1 MPEFIRLIQPDQA
14 FKIWMG
20 AVQNVIS
27 DIEEIETIHALYR
40 VTANPVISND
50 FLPAFDRANV
60 DGFAVRAMDTHGA
73 SESLPAYF
81 KGKGEVPMGSAPVFN
96 IKEGEAGLIHTGG
109 MIPAGA
115 DAVVMLEYT
124 QSLQNGEIEVMKP
137 VAAGENVLFKGE
149 DVKPGEEII
158 EAGVRLR
165 PEEIGGLLALGITNI
180 MVKRIPR
187 VGILSSGDEIIPPGE
202 TPKPGQVRDINS
214 YTLGTII
221 EQTGGTPVYYGI
233 LPDVPDLLEKKLAEA
248 LDCTD
253 MVLVTA
259 GSSASS
265 RDFTTNVIAKMGKPG
280 VLVHGINI
288 KPGKPTI
295 LAVCQGK
302 PVIGMPGNPVSAV
315 VIAKLFVQPMVK
327 KIGGLSTFPHQLTLK
342 ARLTA
347 NISSQAGRDD
357 YIPVRIIASDE
368 GYLAEPIFY
377 KSNLIFTLASADGL
391 LHIPANANGIAAD
404 EFVDI
409 LFLRD

>member
-1 MPEFIRLIQPDQA
+1 M
-14 FKIWMG
+14 
-20 AVQNVIS
+20 
-27 DIEEIETIHALYR
+27 
-40 VTANPVISND
+40 
-50 FLPAFDRANV
+50 
-60 DGFAVRAMDTHGA
+60 
-73 SESLPAYF
+73 
-81 KGKGEVPMGSAPVFN
+81 
-96 IKEGEAGLIHTGG
+96 
-109 MIPAGA
+109 
-115 DAVVMLEYT
+115 VMLEYT

-377 KSNLIFTLASADGL
+377 KSNLIFTLASAGGL
-391 LHIPANANGIAAD
+391 FHIS
-404 EFVDI
+404 
-409 LFLRD
+409 